1 MSCINK
7 NLKEWKSLDNRYG
20 DFMSELLVRGYI
32 KNRYLNEE
40 SDDFYIPSVSEAID
54 ILKSKIPEAAK
65 RKIINQLDI
74 NPYTKVET
82 LASYL
87 IGFIHRDHKRYGGDF
102 VINVGNKNG
111 NKFAKQD
118 IYQPSIRLIREL
130 KELHPDI
137 FDMER
142 TFDGNTFKVF
152 ITPKEQPIQKDLFRS
167 PSMQNAIDTLKYLTS
182 ELGYQPNVFE
192 IGNQKW
198 IQAGINLYNLV
209 NKNTGTVV
217 GNTIN
222 LVSGVDEVKELT
234 PLDEEEAALRIM
246 EVETLAE
253 NEGFVMIA
261 SIKGYNLDVILTNMR
276 KATTQEELDIEL
288 VKVKKLYC

>member
-1 MSCINK
+1 
-7 NLKEWKSLDNRYG
+7 
-20 DFMSELLVRGYI
+20 
-32 KNRYLNEE
+32 
-40 SDDFYIPSVSEAID
+40 
-54 ILKSKIPEAAK
+54 
-65 RKIINQLDI
+65 
-74 NPYTKVET
+74 
-82 LASYL
+82 
-87 IGFIHRDHKRYGGDF
+87 
-102 VINVGNKNG
+102 
-111 NKFAKQD
+111 
-118 IYQPSIRLIREL
+118 
-130 KELHPDI
+130 
-137 FDMER
+137 MER